1 MHSRDRPHRSLR
13 LHPLPRS
20 SQEILLIFNIGLTAH
35 RDSAIAMPPSAQRYQ
50 LSDSESHV
58 RPLLAKFPDQSAL
71 APKARPP
78 LPPLVGR
85 NATTGFVNPT
95 PSSIPVGAPE
105 SARRRKCTTASRI
118 LVSAPRS
125 WAATHFPTASRPPTA
140 TWGYVADAGRSR
152 EAHDGAVRRA
162 RRATAHRLQRRK
174 LRR

>member
-13 LHPLPRS
+13 LHALPLESRNPVAF
-20 SQEILLIFNIGLTAH
+20 EH
-35 RDSAIAMPPSAQRYQ
+35 RVKGAPEQCHGQPPSAQSYR
-50 LSDSESHV
+50 LSDSEGHV
-58 RPLLAKFPDQSAL
+58 LPLLAKFADQSAL
-71 APKARPP
+71 APKARAP
-78 LPPLVGR
+78 LPQLVCR